1 MLKRWKLRLILTL
14 IWFRHLKTQAPF
26 IFKIEFFD
34 NAIEIHRFISLQ
46 VFFTI
51 QKNIIFA
58 RK

>member
-14 IWFRHLKTQAPF
+14 IWLRHLKTQTSF